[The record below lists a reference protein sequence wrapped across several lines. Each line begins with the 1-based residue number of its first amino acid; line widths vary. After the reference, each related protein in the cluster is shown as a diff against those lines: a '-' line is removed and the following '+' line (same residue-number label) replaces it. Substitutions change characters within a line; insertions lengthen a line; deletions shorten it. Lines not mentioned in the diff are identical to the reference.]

1 MNKKRKI
8 INEDHNKI
16 SSQIDIN
23 NINGEKKEDIITEK
37 IDNINKN
44 YINLEK
50 NTQVDF
56 LDLQKGH
63 IILEPIKKVKFNI
76 NTKCPG
82 CYPIFQQNQLGHVGQ
97 NGCLGDFYYE

>member
-1 MNKKRKI
+1 MNKNRKI
-8 INEDHNKI
+8 IKEDHNKI

-63 IILEPIKKVKFNI
+63 IISEPIKKNKV
-76 NTKCPG
+76 
-82 CYPIFQQNQLGHVGQ
+82 
-97 NGCLGDFYYE
+97 

>member
-1 MNKKRKI
+1 MNKMNKNRKI

-63 IILEPIKKVKFNI
+63 IISEPIKKK
-76 NTKCPG
+76 
-82 CYPIFQQNQLGHVGQ
+82 
-97 NGCLGDFYYE
+97 

>member
-1 MNKKRKI
+1 MNKMNKNRKI
-8 INEDHNKI
+8 IKEDHNKI

-63 IILEPIKKVKFNI
+63 IISEPIKKNKV
-76 NTKCPG
+76 
-82 CYPIFQQNQLGHVGQ
+82 
-97 NGCLGDFYYE
+97 